1 LAPIEGDGAADRM
14 YMTDPNTGLTF
25 EISLWKQYRQIHIE
39 VALAWGVKAVQSE
52 HIALLIG

>member
-1 LAPIEGDGAADRM
+1 M